1 MDIVRLGPVYSTEYK
16 PDEVIEGYSSA
27 IWTERFFE
35 DGEFEIKTPSIKST
49 LQLLPEDTLISHLD
63 TDEVCVV
70 ETHSIALD
78 DYDNPELTVS
88 GRSLTSWTKHRHVE
102 SSYQKKRRMRRQ
114 YTPTGAA
121 LVLLWQAFCN
131 DTGADVTRGD
141 TDPDTEQTLND
152 YAWNTKDIMPNVVVT
167 DSVIT
172 DGEARRWWLEEGN
185 LLPQLENIL
194 NKGDLGLRMIRPG
207 EGSTGQV
214 VRIRS
219 GSLTDRGDIERTLT
233 NGIQQLRF
241 DLYEG
246 LDRSASQS
254 LNEVVAFS
262 TLQGDLDRAQSLYS
276 QADFKTI
283 MEVMSNYAPPDV
295 SRNATQGNYQ
305 GLKRRV
311 SQFDA
316 GDPEIP
322 PGPDRP
328 DRPDDP
334 KSNASAATVQA
345 WRDAMDDWRDAMDNW
360 RPKHAKWQNKR
371 DSIIADFKDDATKD
385 ALRELKKSRRVSMLS
400 GDISPFSSFDYKTHY
415 FLGDRVTLTSE
426 YTDTPE
432 DVIVSEYIRT
442 DDAQG
447 DRGWPGLTAPE

>member
-16 PDEVIEGYSSA
+16 PDVLIEGYSSF

-35 DGEFEIKTPSIKST
+35 DGEFELKTPLIKST
-49 LQLLPEDTLISHLD
+49 LDLLPEDTLISHLD

-70 ETHSIALD
+70 ETHSISLD
-78 DYDNPELTVS
+78 DNDNPELTVT
-88 GRSLTSWTKHRHVE
+88 GKSLTSFTKHRHIE
-102 SSYQKKRRMRRQ
+102 STYQKKRRMRRQ
-114 YTPTGAA
+114 YSPTGAA

-141 TDPDTEQTLND
+141 TDPDTENILND
-152 YAWNTKDIMPNVVVT
+152 YAWNLRDVIDNVVIT

-172 DGEARRWWLEEGN
+172 DGEGRRWWLEEGN

-194 NKGDLGLRMIRPG
+194 NKGDLGLRIIRPG

-214 VRIRS
+214 VRVKS
-219 GSLTDRGDIERTLT
+219 GVLADRGDIVRTLT
-233 NGIQQLRF
+233 TGIQQLRF

-246 LDRSASQS
+246 LDRSESQS
-254 LNEVVAFS
+254 VNDVVQFS
-262 TLQGDLDRAQSLYS
+262 TLQGDLDRAQYLYS
-276 QADFKTI
+276 KQDFKTV

-295 SRNATQGNYQ
+295 SRNTTEGNYK

-322 PGPDRP
+322 PEPDRP
-328 DRPDDP
+328 ERPDDL
-334 KSNASAATVQA
+334 KSDATAAQISAH
-345 WRDAMDDWRDAMDNW
+345 RDAMDDWRDAMDVW
-360 RPKHAKWQNKR
+360 RPKDAKWRNKR
-371 DSIIADFKDDATKD
+371 DNIITEFKEDATKD
-385 ALRELKKSRRVSMLS
+385 SLRELKKARRISMLS
-400 GDISPFSSFDYKTHY
+400 GDISPFSPFDYKTHY
-415 FLGDRVTLTSE
+415 FLGDKVTLTSD
-426 YTDTPE
+426 YAPPE
-432 DVIVSEYIRT
+432 NVIVSEYVRT
-442 DDAQG
+442 EDAQG